1 MRASDQQKSVKYTN
15 LDNGCAV
22 FTGHQG
28 MDFVS
33 NSSAVD
39 NVYVHQMEVWHL
51 ASLEDTRPRLYALCW
66 TDEAI

>member
-1 MRASDQQKSVKYTN
+1 MKNDLTTCHMHSIIQQKSVKYTN

-39 NVYVHQMEVWHL
+39 NVYVSFIKRIK
-51 ASLEDTRPRLYALCW
+51 SLSLSQLQL
-66 TDEAI
+66 